1 MKTKNKILLT
11 ALSLFNKRGVK
22 DVTLRQIALEIGISQ
37 GNLNYHYK
45 TKADLIAELY
55 YQLVDEM
62 NSEMEKIVQDQAI
75 LPFLYKSSLISMQ
88 TLYNYR
94 FILQDLYKV
103 LETNDK
109 LKIHY
114 VKLQDLRKQ
123 QYLALFDQM
132 IQHKLIREKAFEGE
146 YERLYERM
154 NILGDNWINAAFLF
168 NIPEDALVSYYHQ
181 LLFEVI
187 FPYLT
192 EEGRKQ
198 YFKLIP

>member
-62 NSEMEKIVQDQAI
+62 NTEMEKIVQDQAI

-109 LKIHY
+109 LKRHY

-168 NIPEDALVSYYHQ
+168 NIQEDSLVSYYHQ

>member
-1 MKTKNKILLT
+1 MKTKNKILFT

-62 NSEMEKIVQDQAI
+62 NTEMEKIVQDQAI

-109 LKIHY
+109 LKRHY

-168 NIPEDALVSYYHQ
+168 NIPEDSLVSYYHQ

-187 FPYLT
+187 FP
-192 EEGRKQ
+192 
-198 YFKLIP
+198 